1 MNGPIDVNM
10 IQSEITKVSN
20 SHSVVRMTIP
30 EKKGLNVFVA
40 LRVKIELHSSRI
52 RIFTMY

>member
-1 MNGPIDVNM
+1 MNVLIDVNM

-20 SHSVVRMTIP
+20 SQSVGRMAIP